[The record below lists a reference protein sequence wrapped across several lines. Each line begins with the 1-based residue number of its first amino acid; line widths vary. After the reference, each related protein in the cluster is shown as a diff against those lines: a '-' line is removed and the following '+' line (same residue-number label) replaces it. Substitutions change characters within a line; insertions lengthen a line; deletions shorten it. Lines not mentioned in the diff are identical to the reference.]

1 MEFWKIYIGKS
12 CFLRIHT
19 HNIHLSV
26 HNQQMQCLNQARVL
40 HPSITTAKQL
50 DEHQDFNALP
60 FFLTESIRKAE
71 VQACFIA
78 IKIVAK
84 TIRIASGTE
93 RQKCFLQPGEQG
105 QCWLGEHMW

>member
-1 MEFWKIYIGKS
+1 MGGGSDSPQE
-12 CFLRIHT
+12 L
-19 HNIHLSV
+19 
-26 HNQQMQCLNQARVL
+26 QCLNQARVL

-50 DEHQDFNALP
+50 DEHQGFNALP

-71 VQACFIA
+71 VQACFIT

-93 RQKCFLQPGEQG
+93 TEMLPPTRGARSVLARRAHVVAP
-105 QCWLGEHMW
+105 

>member
-1 MEFWKIYIGKS
+1 MGGGSDSPQE
-12 CFLRIHT
+12 L
-19 HNIHLSV
+19 
-26 HNQQMQCLNQARVL
+26 QCLNQARVL

-71 VQACFIA
+71 VQACFIT

-93 RQKCFLQPGEQG
+93 TEMLPPTRGARSVLARRAHVVAP
-105 QCWLGEHMW
+105 

>member
-1 MEFWKIYIGKS
+1 MGGGSDSPQE
-12 CFLRIHT
+12 L
-19 HNIHLSV
+19 
-26 HNQQMQCLNQARVL
+26 QCLNQARVL
-40 HPSITTAKQL
+40 HPSVSTAKQL

-71 VQACFIA
+71 VQACFIV

-84 TIRIASGTE
+84 TIRTASGTE

>member
-1 MEFWKIYIGKS
+1 MGGGSDSPQE
-12 CFLRIHT
+12 L
-19 HNIHLSV
+19 
-26 HNQQMQCLNQARVL
+26 QCLNQARVL

-71 VQACFIA
+71 VQACFIT

-93 RQKCFLQPGEQG
+93 TEMLPPTRGARSVLARRARVVAP
-105 QCWLGEHMW
+105 

>member
-1 MEFWKIYIGKS
+1 MGGGSDSPQE
-12 CFLRIHT
+12 L
-19 HNIHLSV
+19 
-26 HNQQMQCLNQARVL
+26 QCLNQARVL

-50 DEHQDFNALP
+50 DEHQGFNALP

-93 RQKCFLQPGEQG
+93 TEMLPPTRGARSVLARRARVVAP
-105 QCWLGEHMW
+105 